1 MGEIQGLA
9 EIVLSVQDVQKSLA
23 FYRDLL
29 GFEVISPPELP
40 AVFLRVGGARA
51 GVPHQVVLVPQPANA
66 PTADGRPTRRN
77 LHHMGLEVAA
87 GALQTERNRIE
98 KQGIPTRLGVH
109 PFLPVEAFYID
120 DPDGNEVEIVAR
132 TG

>member
-1 MGEIQGLA
+1 MGKIVGLA
-9 EIVLSVQDVQKSLA
+9 EIVLSVQDLPKSLA
-23 FYRDLL
+23 FYRDVH

-40 AVFLRVGGARA
+40 GVFLRVGGPRE
-51 GVPHQVVLVPQPANA
+51 GVPHQVVLVPQRTNA
-66 PTADGRPTRRN
+66 PVDDQPVRRT
-77 LHHMGLEVAA
+77 LYHMGLEVAT
-87 GALQTERNRIE
+87 GALQAERERIE
-98 KQGIPTRLGVH
+98 KLGIPTRSGVH

>member
-1 MGEIQGLA
+1 MAEILGLA
-9 EIVLSVQDVQKSLA
+9 EIVLSVQDLPKSLA

-40 AVFLRVGGARA
+40 AVFLRVGRARD
-51 GVPHQVVLVPQPANA
+51 GVPHQIVLVPQPNGASL
-66 PTADGRPTRRN
+66 PGQPVRRN

-87 GALQTERNRIE
+87 DALQAERERIE
-98 KQGIPTRLGVH
+98 KQGIPTRSGVH
-109 PFLPVEAFYID
+109 PFLPVQAFYID